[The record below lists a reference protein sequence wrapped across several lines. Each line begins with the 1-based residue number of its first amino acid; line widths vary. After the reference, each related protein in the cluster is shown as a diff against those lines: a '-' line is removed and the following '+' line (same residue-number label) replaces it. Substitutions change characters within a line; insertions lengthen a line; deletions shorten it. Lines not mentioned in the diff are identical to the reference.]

1 MQKKTRI
8 FLSERLEENN
18 KIVLSKDQSHY
29 ISNVMRLKSGDEL
42 LLFNGIDGEF
52 LGKVAGNE
60 QKQTTIQAHAKQ
72 RDQSRPSN
80 ISLAFCPIKGQR
92 LDFLIQKCT
101 EVGLKS
107 FIPVISDH
115 TIVRNVNENRLK
127 KIIIESSEQSD
138 QLNIPQ
144 VVSALNLEEFLH
156 SLKKEDVV
164 LFGDISST
172 NNDLTQFMEDKN
184 KSYILFV
191 GPEGDFSPQERE
203 IILKNDK
210 FKSFSL
216 GKNILRSET
225 AAMAG
230 LVLLNFLLIKA
241 EFHPRLFHLPI

>member
-1 MQKKTRI
+1 MQKKIRI

-80 ISLAFCPIKGQR
+80 ISLAFCPLKGQR

-115 TIVRNVNENRLK
+115 TIVRNVNENRLN

-144 VVSALNLEEFLH
+144 IVSALNLEEFLH

-164 LFGDISST
+164 LFGDISSK
-172 NNDLTQFMEDKN
+172 NNDLTQLIEDKSKN
-184 KSYILFV
+184 YILFV
-191 GPEGDFSPQERE
+191 GPEGDFSPKERE
-203 IILKNDK
+203 IILKNNK

-230 LVLLNFLLIKA
+230 LVLLNFLLN
-241 EFHPRLFHLPI
+241 

>member
-1 MQKKTRI
+1 MQKKIRI

-18 KIVLSKDQSHY
+18 KIALGKDQSHY

-42 LLFNGIDGEF
+42 LLFNGRDGEF
-52 LGKVAGNE
+52 LGKVAGSE
-60 QKQTTIQAHAKQ
+60 KKQITIQVHAKQ

-115 TIVRNVNENRLK
+115 TIVRSVNENRLN

-144 VVSALNLEEFLH
+144 VVSALNLEEFLY

-164 LFGDISST
+164 LFGDISSK
-172 NNDLTQFMEDKN
+172 NNDLTQLIKDKSKN
-184 KSYILFV
+184 YILFV
-191 GPEGDFSPQERE
+191 GPEGDFSPKEKE
-203 IILKNDK
+203 TILKNDK
-210 FKSFSL
+210 LKSFSL

-230 LVLLNFLLIKA
+230 LVLLNFLLN
-241 EFHPRLFHLPI
+241 

>member
-1 MQKKTRI
+1 MQKKIRI

-18 KIVLSKDQSHY
+18 KIALGKDQSHY

-52 LGKVAGNE
+52 LGKVAGSE
-60 QKQTTIQAHAKQ
+60 QKQTIIQVYAKQ

-115 TIVRNVNENRLK
+115 TIVRNVNENRLN

-144 VVSALNLEEFLH
+144 IVSALNLEEFLH

-164 LFGDISST
+164 LFGDISSK
-172 NNDLTQFMEDKN
+172 NNDLTQLIEDKSKN
-184 KSYILFV
+184 YILFV
-191 GPEGDFSPQERE
+191 GPEGDFSPKERE

-230 LVLLNFLLIKA
+230 LVLLNFLLN
-241 EFHPRLFHLPI
+241 

>member
-172 NNDLTQFMEDKN
+172 NNDLTQFIEDKN

-191 GPEGDFSPQERE
+191 GPEGDFSPKERE

-230 LVLLNFLLIKA
+230 LVLLNFLLN
-241 EFHPRLFHLPI
+241 

>member
-1 MQKKTRI
+1 MQKKIRI

-18 KIVLSKDQSHY
+18 KIVLGKDQSHY

-52 LGKVAGNE
+52 LGKVAGSE
-60 QKQTTIQAHAKQ
+60 KKQTTIQVHVKQ
-72 RDQSRPSN
+72 RDQPRPSN
-80 ISLAFCPIKGQR
+80 ISLAFCPLKGQR

-115 TIVRNVNENRLK
+115 TIVRNVNENRLN

-144 VVSALNLEEFLH
+144 IVSALNLEEFLH

-164 LFGDISST
+164 LFGDISSK
-172 NNDLTQFMEDKN
+172 NNDLTQLIEDKSKN
-184 KSYILFV
+184 YILFV
-191 GPEGDFSPQERE
+191 GPEGDFSPKERE

-230 LVLLNFLLIKA
+230 LVLLNYLLN
-241 EFHPRLFHLPI
+241 

>member
-1 MQKKTRI
+1 MQKKIRI

-18 KIVLSKDQSHY
+18 KIALGKDQSHY

-52 LGKVAGNE
+52 LGKVAGSE
-60 QKQTTIQAHAKQ
+60 KKQTIIQVHAKQ
-72 RDQSRPSN
+72 RDQSKPSN
-80 ISLAFCPIKGQR
+80 ISLAFCPLKGQR

-144 VVSALNLEEFLH
+144 IVSALNLEEFLH

-164 LFGDISST
+164 LFGDISSK
-172 NNDLTQFMEDKN
+172 NNDLTQLIEDKSKN
-184 KSYILFV
+184 YILFV
-191 GPEGDFSPQERE
+191 GPEGDFSPKERE

-225 AAMAG
+225 AAIAG
-230 LVLLNFLLIKA
+230 LVLLNFLLN
-241 EFHPRLFHLPI
+241 

>member
-1 MQKKTRI
+1 MQKKIRI

-18 KIVLSKDQSHY
+18 KIALGKDQSHY

-52 LGKVAGNE
+52 LGKVAGSE
-60 QKQTTIQAHAKQ
+60 KKQTIIQVHAKQ
-72 RDQSRPSN
+72 RDQSKPSN
-80 ISLAFCPIKGQR
+80 ISLAFCPLKGQR

-164 LFGDISST
+164 LFGDISSK
-172 NNDLTQFMEDKN
+172 NNDLTQLIEDKSKN
-184 KSYILFV
+184 YILFI
-191 GPEGDFSPQERE
+191 GPEGDFSPKERE

-225 AAMAG
+225 AAIAG
-230 LVLLNFLLIKA
+230 LVLLNFLLN
-241 EFHPRLFHLPI
+241 

>member
-1 MQKKTRI
+1 MQKKIRI

-18 KIVLSKDQSHY
+18 KIALGKDQSHY

-52 LGKVAGNE
+52 LGKVAGSE
-60 QKQTTIQAHAKQ
+60 KKQTIIQVHAKQ
-72 RDQSRPSN
+72 RDQSKPSN
-80 ISLAFCPIKGQR
+80 ISLAFCPLKGQR

-115 TIVRNVNENRLK
+115 TIVRNVNENRLN

-144 VVSALNLEEFLH
+144 IVSALNLEEFLH

-164 LFGDISST
+164 LFGDISSK
-172 NNDLTQFMEDKN
+172 NNDLTQLIEDKSKN
-184 KSYILFV
+184 YILFV
-191 GPEGDFSPQERE
+191 GPEGDFSPKERE
-203 IILKNDK
+203 IILNNDK

-225 AAMAG
+225 AAIAG
-230 LVLLNFLLIKA
+230 LVLLNFLLN
-241 EFHPRLFHLPI
+241 

>member
-1 MQKKTRI
+1 MQKKIRI

-18 KIVLSKDQSHY
+18 KIALGKDQSHY

-115 TIVRNVNENRLK
+115 TIVRNVNENRLN

-144 VVSALNLEEFLH
+144 IVSALNLEEFLH

-164 LFGDISST
+164 LFGDISSK
-172 NNDLTQFMEDKN
+172 NNDLTQLIEDKSKN
-184 KSYILFV
+184 YILFV
-191 GPEGDFSPQERE
+191 GPEGDFSPKERE
-203 IILKNDK
+203 IILNNDK

-230 LVLLNFLLIKA
+230 LVLLNFLLN
-241 EFHPRLFHLPI
+241 

>member
-115 TIVRNVNENRLK
+115 TIARNVNENRLN
-127 KIIIESSEQSD
+127 KIVIESSEQSD

-230 LVLLNFLLIKA
+230 LVLLNFLLN
-241 EFHPRLFHLPI
+241 

>member
-1 MQKKTRI
+1 M
-8 FLSERLEENN
+8 EENN
-18 KIVLSKDQSHY
+18 KIILGKDQSHY

-52 LGKVAGNE
+52 LGKVAGSE
-60 QKQTTIQAHAKQ
+60 KKQTIIQVHAKQ
-72 RDQSRPSN
+72 RDQSKPSN
-80 ISLAFCPIKGQR
+80 ISLAFCPLKGQR

-115 TIVRNVNENRLK
+115 TIVRNVNENRLS

-144 VVSALNLEEFLH
+144 IVSALNLEEFLH

-164 LFGDISST
+164 LFGDISSK
-172 NNDLTQFMEDKN
+172 NNDLTQLIEDKSKN
-184 KSYILFV
+184 YILFV
-191 GPEGDFSPQERE
+191 GPEGDFSPKERE

-230 LVLLNFLLIKA
+230 LVLLNFLLN
-241 EFHPRLFHLPI
+241 

>member
-1 MQKKTRI
+1 MQKKIRI

-18 KIVLSKDQSHY
+18 KIELGKDQSHY

-52 LGKVAGNE
+52 LGKVAGSE
-60 QKQTTIQAHAKQ
+60 KKQTIIQVHAKQ
-72 RDQSRPSN
+72 RDQSKPSN
-80 ISLAFCPIKGQR
+80 ISLAFCPLKGQR

-115 TIVRNVNENRLK
+115 TIVRNVNENRLS

-144 VVSALNLEEFLH
+144 IVSALNLEEFLH

-164 LFGDISST
+164 LFGDISSK
-172 NNDLTQFMEDKN
+172 NNDLTQLIEDKSKN
-184 KSYILFV
+184 YILFI
-191 GPEGDFSPQERE
+191 GPEGDFSPKERE
-203 IILKNDK
+203 IILKNVK

-225 AAMAG
+225 AAIAG
-230 LVLLNFLLIKA
+230 LVLLNFLLN
-241 EFHPRLFHLPI
+241 

>member
-1 MQKKTRI
+1 MQKKIRI

-18 KIVLSKDQSHY
+18 KIALSKDQSHY

-52 LGKVAGNE
+52 LGKVAGSE
-60 QKQTTIQAHAKQ
+60 KKQTIIQVHAKQ
-72 RDQSRPSN
+72 RDQSKPSN
-80 ISLAFCPIKGQR
+80 ISLAFCPLKGQR

-164 LFGDISST
+164 LFGDISSK
-172 NNDLTQFMEDKN
+172 NNDLTQLIEDKSKN
-184 KSYILFV
+184 YILFI
-191 GPEGDFSPQERE
+191 GPEGDFSPKERE
-203 IILKNDK
+203 IILKNVK

-225 AAMAG
+225 AAIAG
-230 LVLLNFLLIKA
+230 LVLLNFLLN
-241 EFHPRLFHLPI
+241 

>member
-1 MQKKTRI
+1 MQKKIRI

-18 KIVLSKDQSHY
+18 KIELGKDQSHY

-52 LGKVAGNE
+52 LGKVAGSE
-60 QKQTTIQAHAKQ
+60 KKQTIIQVHAKQ
-72 RDQSRPSN
+72 RDQSKPSN
-80 ISLAFCPIKGQR
+80 ISLAFCPLKGQR

-138 QLNIPQ
+138 QLHIPQ
-144 VVSALNLEEFLH
+144 VLSALNLEEFLH
-156 SLKKEDVV
+156 FLKKEDVV
-164 LFGDISST
+164 LFGDISSK
-172 NNDLTQFMEDKN
+172 NNDLTQLIEDKSKN
-184 KSYILFV
+184 YILFI
-191 GPEGDFSPQERE
+191 GPEGDFSPKERE
-203 IILKNDK
+203 IILKNVK

-225 AAMAG
+225 AAIAG
-230 LVLLNFLLIKA
+230 LVLLNFLLN
-241 EFHPRLFHLPI
+241 

>member
-1 MQKKTRI
+1 MQKKIRI

-18 KIVLSKDQSHY
+18 KIELGKDQSHY

-52 LGKVAGNE
+52 LGKVAGSE
-60 QKQTTIQAHAKQ
+60 KKQTIIQVHAKQ
-72 RDQSRPSN
+72 RDQSKPSN
-80 ISLAFCPIKGQR
+80 ISLAFCPLKGQR

-138 QLNIPQ
+138 QLHIPQ
-144 VVSALNLEEFLH
+144 VLSALNLEEFLH
-156 SLKKEDVV
+156 FLKKEDVV
-164 LFGDISST
+164 LFGDISSK
-172 NNDLTQFMEDKN
+172 NNDLTQLIEDKN
-184 KSYILFV
+184 KNYILFI
-191 GPEGDFSPQERE
+191 GPEGDFSPKERE

-230 LVLLNFLLIKA
+230 LVLLNFLLN
-241 EFHPRLFHLPI
+241 

>member
-1 MQKKTRI
+1 MQKKIRI

-18 KIVLSKDQSHY
+18 KIALGKDQSHY

-52 LGKVAGNE
+52 LGKVAGSE
-60 QKQTTIQAHAKQ
+60 KKQTIIQVHAKQ
-72 RDQSRPSN
+72 RDQSKPSN
-80 ISLAFCPIKGQR
+80 ISLAFCPLKGQR

-164 LFGDISST
+164 LFGDISSK
-172 NNDLTQFMEDKN
+172 NNDLTQLIEDKSKN
-184 KSYILFV
+184 YILFV
-191 GPEGDFSPQERE
+191 GPEGDFSPKERE
-203 IILKNDK
+203 IILKNVK

-225 AAMAG
+225 AAIAG
-230 LVLLNFLLIKA
+230 LVLLNFLLN
-241 EFHPRLFHLPI
+241 

>member
-1 MQKKTRI
+1 MQKKIRI

-18 KIVLSKDQSHY
+18 KIALSKDQSHY

-52 LGKVAGNE
+52 LGKVAGSE
-60 QKQTTIQAHAKQ
+60 KKQTIIQVHAKQ
-72 RDQSRPSN
+72 RDQSKPSN
-80 ISLAFCPIKGQR
+80 ISLAFCPLKGQR

-164 LFGDISST
+164 LFGDISSK
-172 NNDLTQFMEDKN
+172 NNDLTQLIEDKSKN
-184 KSYILFV
+184 YILFV
-191 GPEGDFSPQERE
+191 GPEGDFSPKERE

-230 LVLLNFLLIKA
+230 LVLLNFLLN
-241 EFHPRLFHLPI
+241 

>member
-1 MQKKTRI
+1 MQKKIRI

-52 LGKVAGNE
+52 LGKVAGSE
-60 QKQTTIQAHAKQ
+60 KKQTIIQVHAKQ
-72 RDQSRPSN
+72 RDQSKPSN
-80 ISLAFCPIKGQR
+80 ISLAFCPLKGQR

-138 QLNIPQ
+138 QLHIPQ
-144 VVSALNLEEFLH
+144 VLSALNLEEFLH
-156 SLKKEDVV
+156 FLKKEDVV
-164 LFGDISST
+164 LFGDISSK
-172 NNDLTQFMEDKN
+172 NNDLTQLIEDKSKN
-184 KSYILFV
+184 YILFI
-191 GPEGDFSPQERE
+191 GPEGDFSPKERE

-225 AAMAG
+225 AAIAG
-230 LVLLNFLLIKA
+230 LVLLNFLLN
-241 EFHPRLFHLPI
+241 

>member
-1 MQKKTRI
+1 MQKKIRI

-18 KIVLSKDQSHY
+18 KIELGKDQSHY

-52 LGKVAGNE
+52 LGKVAGSE
-60 QKQTTIQAHAKQ
+60 KKQTIIQVHAKQ
-72 RDQSRPSN
+72 RDQSKPSN
-80 ISLAFCPIKGQR
+80 ISLAFCPLKGQR

-144 VVSALNLEEFLH
+144 IVSALNLEEFLH

-164 LFGDISST
+164 LFGDISSK
-172 NNDLTQFMEDKN
+172 NNDLTQLIEDKSKN
-184 KSYILFV
+184 YILFI
-191 GPEGDFSPQERE
+191 GPEGDFSPKERE
-203 IILKNDK
+203 IILKNVK

-225 AAMAG
+225 AAIAG
-230 LVLLNFLLIKA
+230 LVLLNFLLN
-241 EFHPRLFHLPI
+241 

>member
-164 LFGDISST
+164 LFGDISSK
-172 NNDLTQFMEDKN
+172 NNALTQLIKDKSKN
-184 KSYILFV
+184 YILFV
-191 GPEGDFSPQERE
+191 GPEGDFSPKERE
-203 IILKNDK
+203 IILKNNK

-230 LVLLNFLLIKA
+230 LVLLNFLLN
-241 EFHPRLFHLPI
+241 

>member
-1 MQKKTRI
+1 MQKKIRI

-18 KIVLSKDQSHY
+18 KIALGKDQSHY

-52 LGKVAGNE
+52 LGKVAGSE
-60 QKQTTIQAHAKQ
+60 KKQTTIQVHAKQ
-72 RDQSRPSN
+72 RNQPGPSN
-80 ISLAFCPIKGQR
+80 ISLAFCPLKGQR

-164 LFGDISST
+164 LFGDISSK
-172 NNDLTQFMEDKN
+172 NNDLTQLIEDKSKN
-184 KSYILFV
+184 YILFV
-191 GPEGDFSPQERE
+191 GPEGDFSPKERE

-230 LVLLNFLLIKA
+230 LVLLNFLLN
-241 EFHPRLFHLPI
+241 

>member
-1 MQKKTRI
+1 MQKKIRI

-52 LGKVAGNE
+52 LGKVVGSE
-60 QKQTTIQAHAKQ
+60 KKQTIIQVHAKQ
-72 RDQSRPSN
+72 RDQSKPSN
-80 ISLAFCPIKGQR
+80 ISLAFCPLKGQR

-172 NNDLTQFMEDKN
+172 NNDLTQFIEDKN

-191 GPEGDFSPQERE
+191 GPEGDFSPKERE
-203 IILKNDK
+203 IILNNDK

-230 LVLLNFLLIKA
+230 LVLLNFLLN
-241 EFHPRLFHLPI
+241 

>member
-1 MQKKTRI
+1 MQKKIRI

-18 KIVLSKDQSHY
+18 KIELGKDQSHY

-52 LGKVAGNE
+52 LGKVAGSE
-60 QKQTTIQAHAKQ
+60 KKQTIIQVHAKQ
-72 RDQSRPSN
+72 RDQSKPSN
-80 ISLAFCPIKGQR
+80 ISLAFCPLKGQR

-107 FIPVISDH
+107 FIPVISGH

-138 QLNIPQ
+138 QLHIPQ
-144 VVSALNLEEFLH
+144 VLSALNLEEFLH
-156 SLKKEDVV
+156 FLKKEDVV
-164 LFGDISST
+164 LFGDISSK
-172 NNDLTQFMEDKN
+172 NNDLTQLIEDKSKN
-184 KSYILFV
+184 YILFI
-191 GPEGDFSPQERE
+191 GPEGDFSPKERE
-203 IILKNDK
+203 IILKNVK

-225 AAMAG
+225 AAIAG
-230 LVLLNFLLIKA
+230 LVLLNFLLN
-241 EFHPRLFHLPI
+241 

>member
-1 MQKKTRI
+1 MQKKIRI

-18 KIVLSKDQSHY
+18 KIELGKDQSHY

-52 LGKVAGNE
+52 LGKVAGSE
-60 QKQTTIQAHAKQ
+60 KKQTIIQVHAKQ
-72 RDQSRPSN
+72 RDQSKPSN
-80 ISLAFCPIKGQR
+80 ISLAFCPLKGQR

-144 VVSALNLEEFLH
+144 VLSALNLEEFLH
-156 SLKKEDVV
+156 FLKKEDVV
-164 LFGDISST
+164 LFGDISSK
-172 NNDLTQFMEDKN
+172 NNDLTQLIEDKSKN
-184 KSYILFV
+184 YILFI
-191 GPEGDFSPQERE
+191 GPEGDFSPKERE
-203 IILKNDK
+203 IILKNVK

-225 AAMAG
+225 AAIAG
-230 LVLLNFLLIKA
+230 LVLLNFL
-241 EFHPRLFHLPI
+241 FN

>member
-1 MQKKTRI
+1 MQKKIRI

-18 KIVLSKDQSHY
+18 KIELGKDQSHY

-52 LGKVAGNE
+52 LGKVAGSE
-60 QKQTTIQAHAKQ
+60 KKQTIIQVHAKQ
-72 RDQSRPSN
+72 RDQSKPSN
-80 ISLAFCPIKGQR
+80 ISLAFCPLKGQR

-127 KIIIESSEQSD
+127 KINIESSEQSD
-138 QLNIPQ
+138 QLHIPQ
-144 VVSALNLEEFLH
+144 VLSALNLEEFLH
-156 SLKKEDVV
+156 FLKKEDVV
-164 LFGDISST
+164 LFGDISSK
-172 NNDLTQFMEDKN
+172 NNDLTQLIEDKSKN
-184 KSYILFV
+184 YILFV
-191 GPEGDFSPQERE
+191 GPEGDFSPKERE
-203 IILKNDK
+203 IILKNVK

-225 AAMAG
+225 AAIAG
-230 LVLLNFLLIKA
+230 LVLLNFLLN
-241 EFHPRLFHLPI
+241 

>member
-1 MQKKTRI
+1 MQKKIRI

-52 LGKVAGNE
+52 LGKVAGSE
-60 QKQTTIQAHAKQ
+60 KKQTIIQVHAKQ
-72 RDQSRPSN
+72 RDQSKPSN
-80 ISLAFCPIKGQR
+80 ISLAFCPLKGQR

-164 LFGDISST
+164 LFGDISSK
-172 NNDLTQFMEDKN
+172 NNDLTQLIEDKSKN
-184 KSYILFV
+184 YILFV
-191 GPEGDFSPQERE
+191 GPEGDFSPKERE
-203 IILKNDK
+203 IILKNVK

-225 AAMAG
+225 AAIAG
-230 LVLLNFLLIKA
+230 LVLLNFLLN
-241 EFHPRLFHLPI
+241 